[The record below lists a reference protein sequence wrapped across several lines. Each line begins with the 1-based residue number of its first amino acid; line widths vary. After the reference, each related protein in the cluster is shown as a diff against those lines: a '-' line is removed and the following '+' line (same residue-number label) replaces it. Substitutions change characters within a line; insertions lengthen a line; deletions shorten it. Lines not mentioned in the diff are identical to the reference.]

1 MQFQFSRMEH
11 LSIKEIH
18 ERLEELRDWEMLGN
32 EISKEFNFKNFKEAM
47 DFAQKIG
54 EEAER
59 ENHHPDILIRYNKVS
74 ITLTTHSANGLTYK
88 DFKLAKIIEQL
99 V

>member
-1 MQFQFSRMEH
+1 MEH

-18 ERLEELRDWEMLGN
+18 ERLEELKDWDLIGHG
-32 EISKEFNFKNFKEAM
+32 ITKEFHLKDFKEAM
-47 DFAQKIG
+47 EFVKQVG

-59 ENHHPDILIRYNKVS
+59 EHHHPDITIKNSIVT
-74 ITLTTHSANGLTYK
+74 ITLTTNEANGLTYK

>member
-1 MQFQFSRMEH
+1 MEH

-18 ERLEELRDWEMLGN
+18 DRLSELEGWELIGN
-32 EISKEFNFKNFKEAM
+32 EITKEFHFKDFKEAM
-47 DFAQKIG
+47 EFVQHVG

-59 ENHHPDILIRYNKVS
+59 KHHHPDIFIRYNKVTL
-74 ITLTTHSANGLTYK
+74 TLTTYDAGGLTHE
-88 DFKLAKIIEQL
+88 DFKMAKIIEQM

>member
-1 MQFQFSRMEH
+1 MGH

-18 ERLEELRDWEMLGN
+18 DRLSELEGWEMIGH
-32 EISKEFNFKNFKEAM
+32 EITKEFHFNNFKEAM
-47 DFAQKIG
+47 EFVHKVG

-59 ENHHPDILIRYNKVS
+59 LHHFPDIIIRNSRVLIN
-74 ITLTTHSANGLTYK
+74 LTTQEASGLTHD

>member
-1 MQFQFSRMEH
+1 MEH

-18 ERLEELRDWEMLGN
+18 ERLEELEDWELTGH
-32 EISKEFNFKNFKEAM
+32 EISKEFHFKNFKEAM
-47 DFAQKIG
+47 EFVNKIA
-54 EEAER
+54 EESER
-59 ENHHPDILIRYNKVS
+59 INHHPDILIRYNKVT
-74 ITLTTHSANGLTYK
+74 ITLTTHSEGGLTYK

>member
-1 MQFQFSRMEH
+1 MEH

>member
-1 MQFQFSRMEH
+1 MEH

-18 ERLEELRDWEMLGN
+18 DRLEELKDWEMMGH

-47 DFAQKIG
+47 EFVQKVG

-59 ENHHPDILIRYNKVS
+59 EHHHPDIFIRYNKVT
-74 ITLTTHSANGLTYK
+74 ITLTTHSAGGLTYK
-88 DFKLAKIIEQL
+88 DFKLAKVIEQL

>member
-1 MQFQFSRMEH
+1 MEH

-18 ERLEELRDWEMLGN
+18 ERLEHLIEWEMTGHELT
-32 EISKEFNFKNFKEAM
+32 KEFTFTDFKEAM
-47 DFAQKIG
+47 AFVQKVG

-59 ENHHPDILIRYNKVS
+59 LHHHPDILIRYNRVA
-74 ITLTTHSANGLTYK
+74 ITLTTQSSGGLTHD

>member
-1 MQFQFSRMEH
+1 MEH

-18 ERLEELRDWEMLGN
+18 ERLEELKGWEMLGN
-32 EISKEFNFKNFKEAM
+32 EITKEFNLKDFKEAM
-47 DFAQKIG
+47 EFVNKVG

-59 ENHHPDILIRYNKVS
+59 ENHHPDILIKYNRVI

>member
-1 MQFQFSRMEH
+1 MEP

-18 ERLEELRDWEMLGN
+18 DRLQELSGWEMSDYSS
-32 EISKEFNFKNFKEAM
+32 IYKEFEFKDFREAM
-47 DFAQKIG
+47 DFVQKVG
-54 EEAER
+54 DNTGHE
-59 ENHHPDILIRYNKVS
+59 HHYPDILIRNNKVTL
-74 ITLTTHSANGLTYK
+74 TLTTPEEGGLTYK

>member
-1 MQFQFSRMEH
+1 MEH
-11 LSIKEIH
+11 LSIKEIY
-18 ERLEELRDWEMLGN
+18 ERLEELNGWELTGN
-32 EISKEFNFKNFKEAM
+32 EITKEFNFNNFKEAM
-47 DFAQKIG
+47 EFVQKVA

-59 ENHHPDILIRYNKVS
+59 EQHHPDILVRYNKVTIS
-74 ITLTTHSANGLTYK
+74 LTTHDEGGVTYK

>member
-1 MQFQFSRMEH
+1 MEH

-18 ERLEELRDWEMLGN
+18 DRLEELNGWEMTGR
-32 EISKEFNFKNFKEAM
+32 EIVKEFSFESFKEAM
-47 DFAQKIG
+47 EFVRKIG

-59 ENHHPDILIRYNKVS
+59 ENHFPDILIKYNKVTIAS
-74 ITLTTHSANGLTYK
+74 TTHSIGGLTYK